1 MPPLVV
7 GLTGGIGSGKSEV
20 ARRFQAL
27 GAAVVDADDVAR
39 QVVEP
44 GTPALN
50 RIAEHFGSRVFTPE
64 GGLDRACL
72 RGIIFTD
79 PDEKQWLE
87 ALLHPIINQH
97 IVQQLTAASS
107 PYALL
112 VSPLLLETGQDKM
125 VHRVLV
131 VDVSEANQLARAGT
145 RDRVEPSQIE
155 AIMASQMSRT
165 ERLERADDVIRN
177 EGDLSEL
184 DGQVA
189 ELHKLYL
196 ELAG

>member
-125 VHRVLV
+125 
-131 VDVSEANQLARAGT
+131 
-145 RDRVEPSQIE
+145 
-155 AIMASQMSRT
+155 
-165 ERLERADDVIRN
+165 
-177 EGDLSEL
+177 
-184 DGQVA
+184 
-189 ELHKLYL
+189 
-196 ELAG
+196 